1 MHINCL
7 ELTAAMLAVQV
18 VAKDRSGVSILLQL
32 DNQTAVAYINHL
44 GGTVSLQLVQLAKA
58 LWLWALQQ
66 EIMLSAQHIPGVTN
80 QVADAE
86 SRVTGGRLDWKL
98 SPRVFR
104 GSMLLG
110 VLWRWICLHHACPLS
125 WTGSSAG
132 GRIQWRKQPMLFNRT
147 GPPEGLC
154 QPSLVFDRESSQTSE
169 SPAGSGDSS
178 GPSVEGSVMVSS
190 SLGDALGLSL
200 VDSSLSGSIS
210 HDLQLSGNEFS
221 APASRMAYLREK
233 FASQNLSG
241 TARDLLLA
249 SWRTKSNK
257 TYDSHFNKWLCWCSA
272 RGSDPISGPV
282 SEIANFLAHLHK
294 EGYRSSSLNV
304 FRSAI
309 SSVHDKVDGVDV
321 GKHPTVT
328 RLLKGAFHERPP
340 LPRYTS
346 TWDVNAVLLY
356 LKSLGPTSD
365 LTLKQLTYKL
375 VMLLALTRPSRSA
388 DLSSLSLARRRF
400 CPEGV
405 TFLPATLAKQSRQG
419 KPLVEFFFPCFPHD

>member
-1 MHINCL
+1 M
-7 ELTAAMLAVQV
+7 
-18 VAKDRSGVSILLQL
+18 
-32 DNQTAVAYINHL
+32 
-44 GGTVSLQLVQLAKA
+44 
-58 LWLWALQQ
+58 
-66 EIMLSAQHIPGVTN
+66 
-80 QVADAE
+80 
-86 SRVTGGRLDWKL
+86 
-98 SPRVFR
+98 
-104 GSMLLG
+104 
-110 VLWRWICLHHACPLS
+110 
-125 WTGSSAG
+125 
-132 GRIQWRKQPMLFNRT
+132 

-154 QPSLVFDRESSQTSE
+154 QPPLVSDREGSQTSE

-178 GPSVEGSVMVSS
+178 CPSVEGSVMVSS
-190 SLGDALGLSL
+190 SSGDALGLSS
-200 VDSSLSGSIS
+200 VDSSLSGSFS

-221 APASRMAYLREK
+221 VPASRMAYLWEK

-249 SWRTKSNK
+249 SWRSKSNK
-257 TYDSHFNKWLCWCSA
+257 IYDSHFNKWLCWCPA

-294 EGYRSSSLNV
+294 EGYQSSSLNV

-328 RLLKGAFHERPP
+328 RLLKGVFHERPP

-346 TWDVNAVLLY
+346 TWDVNAVLQY
-356 LKSLGPTSD
+356 LRSLGPTSD

-375 VMLLALTRPSRSA
+375 VILLELTRPSRSA

-419 KPLVEFFFPCFPHD
+419 KETFGRIFLSNFPHDENLYPVRTLRQYESVTSSLRSEDQQGLFLAIVKPHKQVSSCTIARWLKCTLGDAGIDVNHSSSSSRSFFFCSCYGRGDNQ